1 MYTTPYDPLR
11 CPYTSQTSK
20 KGPPLTP
27 QAKVPHTLLKPH
39 KNEPLGSPYTF
50 QTTYKWSLWPPKVP
64 IDFPCPAIYYIVVS
78 KWLIGPFHRLLEYF
92 HVLSM
97 KMFASLALASGSHF
111 RPRSDLCTTE
121 NNDSKLSTWTKKS
134 HSGKMAE
141 PAVLH
146 SSSKH
151 TMCTVKGST

>member
-1 MYTTPYDPLR
+1 MLKINAIDYHKNLSFLLSEPNYILQYEIRHAVLQFKPYKVPILFLYHIYTTP
-11 CPYTSQTSK
+11 
-20 KGPPLTP
+20 
-27 QAKVPHTLLKPH
+27 
-39 KNEPLGSPYTF
+39 
-50 QTTYKWSLWPPKVP
+50 LWPPKVP
-64 IDFPCPAIYYIVVS
+64 INFYCTPCPAIYYIVVS
-78 KWLIGPFHRLLEYF
+78 KWLIGPFYRLLEYF

-146 SSSKH
+146 SSKH